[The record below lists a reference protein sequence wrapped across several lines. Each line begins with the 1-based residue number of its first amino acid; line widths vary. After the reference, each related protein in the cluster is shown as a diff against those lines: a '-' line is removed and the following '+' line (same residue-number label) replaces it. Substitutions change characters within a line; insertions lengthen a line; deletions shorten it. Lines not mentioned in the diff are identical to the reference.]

1 MIIKLKDNK
10 NLSDLDATIY
20 IIINGG
26 VFKYR
31 TFVHNDNVIFIEK
44 YFDNIYK
51 LYIDTEE
58 FDIQNIEI
66 GE

>member
-1 MIIKLKDNK
+1 MIKLNTDK
-10 NLSDLDATIY
+10 NYKDLDVTAY
-20 IIINGG
+20 LIISGD

-51 LYIDTEE
+51 LYIDTKE
-58 FDIQNIEI
+58 FNVENIEI